1 MNSFMALLFLDIY
14 VSVIFLFQQR
24 DVKNQEL

>member
-1 MNSFMALLFLDIY
+1 MISFMALLFLDIY
-14 VSVIFLFQQR
+14 VSVIFLFQQQ